1 MTRYTMLLI
10 ANAASAAGQTVTT
23 LNYPNDSQLEQAIIT
38 ALKAIAKNAAT
49 GESSAIYTQA
59 SANLFNLDS

>member
-1 MTRYTMLLI
+1 ML
-10 ANAASAAGQTVTT
+10 GQTVTT